1 MVQEK
6 TSKVLVVIEF
16 LIVVKIVNMTMA
28 IKEAVVGMD
37 LMEAHQ
43 GSRTSQVGENTEE
56 RLGVEAMAI
65 LVVEKRFRMEATAA
79 AVVSVPAPGDAKA
92 ARK

>member
-1 MVQEK
+1 MVQAK
-6 TSKVLVVIEF
+6 ISKVLVIEF
-16 LIVVKIVNMTMA
+16 LMVVKIVNTTMA

-37 LMEAHQ
+37 LMEACQ

>member
-1 MVQEK
+1 MVQAK
-6 TSKVLVVIEF
+6 ISKVLVIEF
-16 LIVVKIVNMTMA
+16 LIVLKIVNTTMA
-28 IKEAVVGMD
+28 IKEAAVGMD
-37 LMEAHQ
+37 LMEALQ

>member
-6 TSKVLVVIEF
+6 TSKVLVIEF
-16 LIVVKIVNMTMA
+16 LIVVKIVNTTMA

-37 LMEAHQ
+37 LMEALQ

-56 RLGVEAMAI
+56 RLGVEALAI
-65 LVVEKRFRMEATAA
+65 LVEVEKRFRMEATAA